1 LPRSNAPTESEPQTM
16 TIHELA
22 NACHAEKVELPNDP
36 TFTWKSFPPEKSD
49 VLVGD
54 NGALVIGIN
63 RETGRF
69 AAQRGSVRVFGDV
82 ETDIAATA
90 ISQLRGSMT

>member
-1 LPRSNAPTESEPQTM
+1 M

-22 NACHAEKVELPNDP
+22 NAAHAEKVELPDEP
-36 TFTWKSFPPEKSD
+36 TLTWQSFPPEKTD

-63 RETGRF
+63 RETGQF
-69 AAQRGSVRVFGDV
+69 AAQRGNVRVFGDV
-82 ETDIAATA
+82 ETDLPAAA
-90 ISQLRGSMT
+90 ITQLRGAVA